1 MGSYRWLDEYI
12 RVLRPKKLQNFGNGT
27 YWEAA
32 SSETGNI
39 FEANIKMD
47 LGQGVTVGGE

>member
-1 MGSYRWLDEYI
+1 MVGRIYQGFET
-12 RVLRPKKLQNFGNGT
+12 KKLQNFGNGT